1 MKTKIFRAG
10 QCYRENRMLPVL
22 TKALR
27 NSPTLNTKDIARST
41 IKGEDMYCL
50 LVQPNG
56 NNAIF
61 IDVKGTEYLVS
72 KAELN
77 QTFGYRNSFFVKKEI
92 PLYTVRRG
100 ISDRF
105 DDVVDSSL
113 ERPDIQRKYK
123 GWISPYGILGQ
134 EPEPD
139 EEEPEVDEASG
150 KYVPGGLYV
159 SDDGEWS
166 FIVTAVRGGNIEIID
181 LSDEKTYNVEVG
193 DLELANARKIDF
205 VSEFAGGVDDDE

>member
-27 NSPTLNTKDIARST
+27 NSPTLNTQDIARST

-50 LVQPNG
+50 LVQPTG

-77 QTFGYRNSFFVKKEI
+77 QTFSYRNSFFVKKEI

-100 ISDRF
+100 IVDKF
-105 DDVVDSSL
+105 DDVVDSTL
-113 ERPDIQRKYK
+113 ERPDIIRKYK
-123 GWISPYGILGQ
+123 GWISPYGVLG
-134 EPEPD
+134 
-139 EEEPEVDEASG
+139 EVDDSELEESSG
-150 KYVPGGLYV
+150 KYQVGGLYV
-159 SDDGEWS
+159 SSDGEWS
-166 FIVTAVRGGNIEIID
+166 FIVTAVTSDYIEIID
-181 LSDEKTYNVEVG
+181 LSDEKTYKVELS
-193 DLELANARKIDF
+193 DLELANAKKIDT
-205 VSEFAGGVDDDE
+205 VPEFAEGVE